1 MANFFEKKKKSYC
14 IFLTI
19 YITPFPLGK
28 WFHDTRAF
36 FVEFQFVCN
45 YKDEHTLISKDAC

>member
-1 MANFFEKKKKSYC
+1 MIIY
-14 IFLTI
+14 FLTI